1 MADLYSI
8 LAGIEPDQ
16 QDIIE
21 AELLA
26 KQILEAK
33 FPDLDL
39 REGTAI
45 RDLTLRPSAFL
56 LALCK
61 RGFDFYFS
69 QNTLSGISDTSSSDI
84 VDGLLGNLFLTRN
97 LGTQA
102 VINARLYFAR
112 EKSVTLTS
120 SIGFSTDGSLFFFPV
135 LSTTYPVEAMQY
147 DSYENE
153 WYVDVDLIAAEKGE
167 SYNISSGSLL
177 YFTNFD
183 PFFLRAEINYL
194 AQSSTAPETNTEFI
208 NRAESAISTR
218 NLINIPS
225 IDNKIRQD
233 FNDIQRVVTI
243 GSGTPEMYRDQ
254 VEVTG
259 FLGTTRT
266 GTFMSFTDSNT
277 TFTIVLTNHNFVVG
291 QLINVLENLGNP
303 SAIEIK
309 RVPVSTVIDSST
321 FKIVLPQ
328 TYAPRALAA
337 PIITPVEEDIYIH
350 QGGVADVT
358 CGESVETIRSKF
370 TTDVNGK
377 FEVEGAV
384 YEITRS
390 ATPEGDP
397 DTVPGVSS
405 FSVSYPGTTT
415 VTNISVTQNV
425 DGTLTVVMP
434 NHPLSI
440 GRTVKLTDWPQSGST
455 TYRVV
460 TDVLGIDSVKLNKR
474 LPLAS
479 PVSPG
484 PSLAIT
490 YVDPRSDV
498 GFSDRQKLIVDFG
511 NPQANKTAT
520 MEIKRFDRI
529 SDVQAY
535 LELPE
540 NKVICSDLLARGYDF
555 YSLSFDIDIYDTTLP
570 STAQVSDIIA
580 KFLEKMEPG
589 QEFILADL
597 VAELT
602 ANGISKLKTPLTV
615 TYKYYNKDWLHHA
628 TGTSTDVIECFNS
641 TTIFL
646 LNSVTVDSVS
656 L

>member
-61 RGFDFYFS
+61 RGFDYYFS
-69 QNTLSGISDTSSSDI
+69 QNTLSGITDTSSQDI
-84 VDGLLGNLFLTRN
+84 VDGLLGNLFLSRN

-120 SIGFSTDGSLFFFPV
+120 SVGFSTDGSLFFFPV
-135 LSTTYPVEAMQY
+135 LSTTYPAAAMQY
-147 DSYENE
+147 DAYENE
-153 WYVDVDLIAAEKGE
+153 WYIDIDMIAAEKGE
-167 SYNISSGSLL
+167 NYNINSGSLL

-194 AQSSTAPETNTEFI
+194 AQASTAPETNSEFI
-208 NRAESAISTR
+208 SRASTAISTR
-218 NLINIPS
+218 NLVNLPS

-243 GSGTPEMYRDQ
+243 GSGTPEMFRDQ

-259 FLGTTRT
+259 FLGTPRT
-266 GTFMSFTDSNT
+266 GSSMVFSDSNT
-277 TFTIVLTNHNFVVG
+277 TFTIVLASHGLIVG
-291 QLINVLENLGNP
+291 QLVNVLENLGNP
-303 SAIEIK
+303 SAIHIK
-309 RVPVSTVIDSST
+309 RVPVSSVIDANT
-321 FKIVLPQ
+321 FKIILPQ
-328 TYAPRALAA
+328 TYAPRALSA
-337 PIITPVEEDIYIH
+337 PIVTTVEEDIFIH
-350 QGGVADVT
+350 QGGVADIT
-358 CGESVETIRSKF
+358 CGESVETVKSKF
-370 TTDVNGK
+370 TTDATGK
-377 FEVEGAV
+377 FQVEGAV
-384 YEITRS
+384 YEILRS
-390 ATPEGDP
+390 STPEGDP
-397 DTVPGVSS
+397 DTAPALSAFTVTYPGVR
-405 FSVSYPGTTT
+405 T

-425 DGTLTVVMP
+425 DGTLTVVLP
-434 NHPLSI
+434 NHPLTI

-460 TDVLGIDSVKLNKR
+460 TDVIDINTIKLNKQ

-490 YVDPRSDV
+490 YVDPRDDV
-498 GFSDRQKLIVDFG
+498 GFSDRQVLTVDFG
-511 NPQANKTAT
+511 GGQANKTAT
-520 MEIKRFDRI
+520 MELKRFDRI
-529 SDVQAY
+529 SDVQTY

-540 NKVICSDLLARGYDF
+540 NKVICSDLLARGFDF

-570 STAQVSDIIA
+570 STAQVSDIITA
-580 KFLEKMEPG
+580 FLSKLSPG
-589 QEFILADL
+589 QDFILADL
-597 VAELT
+597 VADLT

-641 TTIFL
+641 STIFL
-646 LNSVTVDSVS
+646 LNSVTIDSVT